1 MLKYSFRFRD
11 PIHGFI
17 NVNESERKIIDSEVF
32 QRLRRIKQL
41 AMSFYVYHGAK
52 HTRFGHSLGAMHVV
66 SRALDSLREKGKL
79 DYNET
84 EFDLLKQKARLA
96 ALLHDIGHPPFSHG
110 SEKELFPNNLKHE
123 NYSIKII
130 EHYLSDIIDNAFSD
144 IKAEDVI
151 SLLKKKVSKP
161 EYFLRELIDGE
172 LDADKLDYLLRD
184 SYYCGVRY
192 GNYDLERI
200 LDTFTIF
207 THPNGVKQ
215 LAIESD
221 GVHAVEGFIFAR
233 YWMFIQVYFH
243 KTRRIFDYIL
253 TNSFKRL
260 FNGHF
265 PPLENIEEYIKYD
278 DFVVW
283 EEIKQKDDI
292 WSQRLVKRNHL
303 SSVFEKINPEGE
315 GRVEFAWLKDELR
328 EQWGEENLFVD
339 QAFNVETKYQLPN
352 LETYEDFP
360 PGKDLADQQVTLQ
373 SNKISLYPILVVDKH
388 TNEPKS
394 IKEESVPLK
403 ELRAVN
409 ILRIY
414 TDKNKFQDASTTCK
428 KTYEDIKIKTRKL
441 GGPS

>member
-1 MLKYSFRFRD
+1 MQYPYKFRD

-17 NVNESERKIIDSEVF
+17 EVNEGERKIIDSDVF

-41 AMSFYVYHGAK
+41 AMSFYVYHGAE

-66 SRALDSLREKGKL
+66 SRALDSLKKKGKL
-79 DYNET
+79 DEYDDEAF
-84 EFDLLKQKARLA
+84 EVLKQKARLA

-110 SEKELFPNNLKHE
+110 SEKELFPDNLKHE

-130 EHYLSDIIDNAFSD
+130 EHYLSDIIDNEFSD

-151 SLLKKKVSKP
+151 SLLTKKVSKP

-172 LDADKLDYLLRD
+172 LDTDKLDYLLRD
-184 SYYCGVRY
+184 SYYCGVKY

-200 LDTFTIF
+200 LETFTIF
-207 THPNGVKQ
+207 IHQNGVKQ

-253 TNSFKRL
+253 TKSFKRL

-265 PPLENIEEYIKYD
+265 PPFENIEEYIKYD

-283 EEIKQKDDI
+283 EGIKQQDDI

-315 GRVEFAWLKDELR
+315 GRVEFAWLKNELGR
-328 EQWGEENLFVD
+328 EWGEENIFID
-339 QAFNVETKYQLPN
+339 QAFNVERKYQIPD
-352 LETYEDFP
+352 LEPYEDAP
-360 PGKDLADQQVTLQ
+360 RDLTSEGTVSEAFRIGLH
-373 SNKISLYPILVVDKH
+373 PILVVDKH
-388 TNEPKS
+388 TGEPNN
-394 IKEESVPLK
+394 IKEVSVPLK

-414 TDKNKFQDASTTCK
+414 TDKNKFQDASTICK

-441 GGPS
+441 GGTS